1 MRKENLV
8 GGLITTIIIIAVIL
22 ILLFTGASEK
32 DIDVSVID
40 INYVNEQFFVNISM
54 KDNQDKTGWISDTFL
69 ETIEGNSISLTG
81 AGVAYKIEPG
91 QTIELT
97 LWSAEVQVSI
107 TNSPLYLIYTAFP
120 SGNIYTIEI

>member
-1 MRKENLV
+1 MKKENLV

-40 INYVNEQFFVNISM
+40 INYVNEQFFVNISV
-54 KDNQDKTGWISDTFL
+54 KNNQDKTGWISDTFL

-81 AGVAYKIEPG
+81 AGVTYKIEPG
-91 QTIELT
+91 KTSELT

-107 TNSPLYLIYTAFP
+107 TNPPLYLIYTAFP
-120 SGNIYTIEI
+120 SGNRYTIEI